1 MNEGTQSGK
10 LFFKHLESGKQYVIA
25 AEEDEDKKTFK
36 IKAVVR
42 ILIIT

>member
-1 MNEGTQSGK
+1 MYDGTKSGK

-25 AEEDEDKKTFK
+25 AEEDGQGTFK